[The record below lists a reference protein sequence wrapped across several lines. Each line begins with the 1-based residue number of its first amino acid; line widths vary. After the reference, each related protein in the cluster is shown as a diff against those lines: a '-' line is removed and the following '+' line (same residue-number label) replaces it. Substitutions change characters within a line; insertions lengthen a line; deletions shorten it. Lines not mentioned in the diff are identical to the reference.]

1 MSKKEF
7 DFSKGNIYEHL
18 IKLAIPMTLAQL
30 IQIMYSVVDR
40 IYIGK
45 IPNVSSLALTGL
57 GLTFPI
63 ITIVSAFTNLYST
76 GGAPLCSIASGE
88 KNKTLAKE
96 IMENTYSLFLIT
108 SVILLLFCYI
118 FLEKMLYMFGASE
131 NTLPYAKEYLIY
143 YLIGTPFVM
152 ISTGMN
158 RFINIQG
165 YAKTGM
171 FTILIGAVINIVLDP
186 IFIFTLDMGIKGA
199 GIATVISQLIS
210 AIWVIL
216 FLKNKE
222 NPLYLEIKKIKLNL
236 KIVKDI
242 IKLGM
247 SGFIVSITNGLVQ
260 VAGNITLQN
269 YGGDIYI
276 GIMTILSSIRDI
288 LSLPVQGLTNALQPV
303 VGYNYGAKKYDNI
316 KKSII
321 FITSISI
328 IYMVI
333 AWGIIISFPEFTI
346 KIFNSNSEIIEKG
359 KISLNLYFFGFFMMA
374 LQFCGQAT
382 FVALGK
388 FKQSIFFSIFRKVI
402 IVVPLTIYL
411 PRVLNLRV
419 KGVFL
424 AEPVSNIIGGIVCFS
439 TLMVI
444 VNKILKN
451 SKISGLK

>member
-1 MSKKEF
+1 MAKKEF
-7 DFSKGNIYEHL
+7 DFSTGNIYEHL
-18 IKLAIPMTLAQL
+18 IKLAIPMTFAQL
-30 IQIMYSVVDR
+30 IQVMYSVVDR

-63 ITIVSAFTNLYST
+63 ITIVNAFTNLYST

-88 KNKTLAKE
+88 KNRKLAKD
-96 IMENTYSLFLIT
+96 IMDNTYSLFMLT
-108 SVILLLFCYI
+108 SIILLIFCYI
-118 FLEKMLYMFGASE
+118 FLEKLLYMFGASE
-131 NTLPYAKEYLIY
+131 NTLPYAKEYLLY
-143 YLIGTPFVM
+143 YLIGTPFAM

-165 YAKTGM
+165 YAKIGM
-171 FTILIGAVINIVLDP
+171 FTILIGAVINIILDP
-186 IFIFTLDMGIKGA
+186 IFIFIFDMGIKGA
-199 GIATVISQLIS
+199 GIATVISQFIS
-210 AIWVIL
+210 AMWVII

-222 NPLYLEIKKIKLNL
+222 NPIYLDIKKLKLDIK
-236 KIVKDI
+236 ITKDI
-242 IKLGM
+242 VKLGM
-247 SGFIVSITNGLVQ
+247 SGFIVSITNGVVQ

-303 VGYNYGAKKYDNI
+303 VGYNYGAKKYNNI

-346 KIFNSNSEIIEKG
+346 SVFNSNLEIIEKG
-359 KISLNLYFFGFFMMA
+359 KLSLNLYFFGFFMMA

-388 FKQSIFFSIFRKVI
+388 FKQSIFFSVFRKII
-402 IVVPLTIYL
+402 IVVPLTFYL
-411 PRVLNLRV
+411 PRILNLGV

-424 AEPVSNIIGGIVCFS
+424 AEPVSNIIGGIACFS
-439 TLMVI
+439 TLLVT

-451 SKISGLK
+451 ENKV

>member
-199 GIATVISQLIS
+199 GIATVISQFIS

-328 IYMVI
+328 VYMVI

-346 KIFNSNSEIIEKG
+346 KIFNSNPEIIEKG
-359 KISLNLYFFGFFMMA
+359 KMSLNLYFFGFFMMA

-411 PRVLNLRV
+411 PRVLNLGV

-451 SKISGLK
+451 SKISGLE

>member
-1 MSKKEF
+1 MAKKEF
-7 DFSKGNIYEHL
+7 DFSTGNIYEHL
-18 IKLAIPMTLAQL
+18 IKLAIPMTFAQL
-30 IQIMYSVVDR
+30 IQVMYSVVDR

-63 ITIVSAFTNLYST
+63 ITIVNAFTNLYST

-88 KNKTLAKE
+88 KNRKLAKD
-96 IMENTYSLFLIT
+96 IMDNTYSLFMLT
-108 SVILLLFCYI
+108 SIILLIFCYI
-118 FLEKMLYMFGASE
+118 FLEKLLYMFGASE
-131 NTLPYAKEYLIY
+131 NTLPYAKEYLLY
-143 YLIGTPFVM
+143 YLIGTPFAM

-165 YAKTGM
+165 YAKIGM
-171 FTILIGAVINIVLDP
+171 FTILIGAVINIILDP
-186 IFIFTLDMGIKGA
+186 IFIFIFDMGIKGA
-199 GIATVISQLIS
+199 GIATVISQFIS
-210 AIWVIL
+210 AMWVII

-222 NPLYLEIKKIKLNL
+222 NPIYLDIKKLKLDIK
-236 KIVKDI
+236 ITKDI
-242 IKLGM
+242 VKLGM
-247 SGFIVSITNGLVQ
+247 SGFIVSITNGVVQ

-303 VGYNYGAKKYDNI
+303 VGYNYGAKKYNNI

-346 KIFNSNSEIIEKG
+346 RIFNSNMEIIEKG
-359 KISLNLYFFGFFMMA
+359 KLSLNLYFFGFFMMA

-388 FKQSIFFSIFRKVI
+388 FKQSIFFSVFRKII
-402 IVVPLTIYL
+402 IVVPLTFYL
-411 PRVLNLRV
+411 PRILNLGV

-424 AEPVSNIIGGIVCFS
+424 AEPVSNLIGGIACFS
-439 TLMVI
+439 TLLVT

-451 SKISGLK
+451 ENKV